1 MYTIGAFYKVKMTI
15 EDIRRSRILEVP
27 ISQPLARTFQAA
39 NSVASGEFYLI
50 GSTVRKCILG
60 EPIVRDDIDFIGA
73 FDFDK
78 VQSYFGGQVVGRWD
92 KFGTIKVLG
101 NEREIDFIN
110 DSNIKAAL
118 ERRDITLTLMCI
130 DQNGIVYDPLHY
142 IDDLKNRLIRIDKA
156 AAKIQAEPDRVLRV
170 LRFSATLGY
179 DVESL
184 TRQACIDYAYLMN
197 PENTEYALNKFMS
210 LSPEDRQKTLAL
222 AENWRIFG
230 FVNDLLYSGNL
241 ATQRKWEQ

>member
-1 MYTIGAFYKVKMTI
+1 MII
-15 EDIRRSRILEVP
+15 EDISHSRIFEVP
-27 ISQPLARTFQAA
+27 IPQSLTRTFRAA
-39 NSVASGEFYLI
+39 NSVASGDFYLI

-60 EPIVRDDIDFIGA
+60 EPVYRDDIDFIGA

-78 VQSYFGGQVVGRWD
+78 VQSHFGSQVVRRWD
-92 KFGTIKVLG
+92 RFRTIKVLE

-130 DQNGIVYDPLHY
+130 DQNGVVYDPLHY
-142 IDDLKNRLIRIDKA
+142 IEDLKNRLIRIDKA
-156 AAKIQAEPDRVLRV
+156 AVKIQTEPDRVLRV

-179 DVESL
+179 EVESL

-230 FVNDLLYSGNL
+230 FVNDLLYSRNL
-241 ATQRKWEQ
+241 TTQGKQEQ